1 MAKNFYIT
9 TTLPYVNADLHMGH
23 ALEFVRADAIAR
35 YRAKKGDDVF
45 FNTGT
50 DEHGM
55 KIFDKAKSQGKETQ
69 AFVDEGFEHFKNSV
83 KMFGLSENIHYIRTT
98 DAHHIQAAQEFW
110 TRVFKNGHIY
120 KKNYEAKYCVGCESE
135 KTDSELV
142 DGHCPDHPNQAITTI
157 SEENYF
163 FRMSSFQK
171 KLLDFYATNSS
182 FVVPDFRFNEVRAFV
197 MRGLEDFSIS
207 RLKEKMPWGIPVP
220 GDEAHVMYVWFDA
233 LTNYISTL
241 GWPASAKASVDE
253 ALSQNNTDDLFQK
266 YWVDGTPTQYCGKD
280 NTRFQAIVWQ
290 TMLMA
295 AEIPNSHKVVVDGF
309 IMGEGGVKMSKS
321 IGNVVDPKDIVSE
334 YGTDALRL
342 FLLKEVSNFED
353 AVFTKERFKE
363 TYNTNFANGIGNLLS
378 RTLTMT
384 DAFAGEINQH
394 EPVVL
399 SYEVHGFSVV
409 EKVEDFSIERY
420 INETTIPK
428 YDESFAKFEIATA
441 LAHVWELVGLLDRLI
456 ARTEPFKLVK
466 VPETKPQAEAILYDV
481 ISGLVA
487 IADLLDPVLPATARI
502 MHEHLGVYD
511 SQRPIKFT
519 VKKIASPLFPRK

>member
-23 ALEFVRADAIAR
+23 ALEFVRADVVAR
-35 YRAKKGDDVF
+35 YHAKKGDDVF

-55 KIFDKAKSQGKETQ
+55 KIFDKAKSLGKTPQEFT
-69 AFVDEGFEHFKNSV
+69 DEGFEHFKNSV
-83 KMFGLSENIHYIRTT
+83 KIFGLSENIHYIRTT
-98 DAHHIQAAQEFW
+98 DKHHEEAAQEFW
-110 TRVFKNGHIY
+110 RRVFKNGHIY

-142 DGHCPDHPNQAITTI
+142 DGHCPDHPTQPITTI

-163 FRMSSFQK
+163 FRMSAFQK

-220 GDEAHVMYVWFDA
+220 GDDAHVMYVWFDA

-241 GWPASAKASVDE
+241 GWPKDE
-253 ALSQNNTDDLFQK
+253 SGDFKK
-266 YWVDGTPTQYCGKD
+266 YWESGTPTQYCGKD

-290 TMLMA
+290 AMLMA
-295 AEIPNSHKVVVDGF
+295 VEVPNSHKVVVDGF
-309 IMGEGGVKMSKS
+309 ILGEGNVKMSKS
-321 IGNVVDPKDIVSE
+321 IGNVIDPKDIVSE

-384 DAFAGEINQH
+384 DAFGGEINQH
-394 EPVVL
+394 EPVIL

-409 EKVEDFSIERY
+409 EKVEDFSVERY
-420 INETTIPK
+420 VNETTIPK
-428 YDESFAKFEIATA
+428 YETCFENFEIATA
-441 LAHVWELVGLLDRLI
+441 LAGVWELIGLLDRLI

-466 VPETKPQAEAILYDV
+466 NPDTKLQAEAILYDI
-481 ISGLVA
+481 ISGLVV
-487 IADLLDPVLPATARI
+487 IADLLDPVLPETAKI
-502 MHEHLGVYD
+502 MHEHLGTYD
-511 SQRPIKFT
+511 SMRPAKFV
-519 VKKIASPLFPRK
+519 VKKMSAPLFPRK